1 MVVGIS
7 YAQAAWQGPTATP
20 PNANADAPL
29 NVSAIGQSKAGG
41 LILNTGGALNG
52 LIVSLGRVGIGVSS
66 PTVTLD
72 VNGTTRTSNLTVSGL
87 TSCDSLSTDSS
98 GNIICALPPG
108 PTYLV
113 NDVHTTEDCE
123 NLTGGGTVTS
133 VGGGEYVCKVSG
145 SSCPAGWTRYQ
156 EWSTTQSETCTGGVY
171 QCTNSCATGAHT
183 VFSNQ
188 SVETCIYDSTSSPK
202 PEEPDICLAGFIAT
216 CTANILEIGC
226 Y

>member
-72 VNGTTRTSNLTVSGL
+72 VNGTIQASNLKA
-87 TSCDSLSTDSS
+87 TSLVNCDSLSTDSS

-123 NLTGGGTVTS
+123 NLTDGGTVTS

-145 SSCPAGWTRYQ
+145 SSCPAGWTKYQ
-156 EWSTTQSETCTGGVY
+156 EWSTTQSKTCVDTTWGNCPTSCTTGG
-171 QCTNSCATGAHT
+171 HT
-183 VFSNQ
+183 VFSNK
-188 SVETCIYDSTSSPK
+188 SVETCILPHNA
-202 PEEPDICLAGFIAT
+202 PDGQGGCAGGYNTLCSAS
-216 CTANILEIGC
+216 ILETGC